1 VHKEV
6 GVLSGGRRAVGGRRA
21 KIRCTSSNTRDRI
34 LTGEAGMSV
43 FERVGYDIE
52 VVRNAGK
59 ANRPRSVPHYHNAFE
74 ITYYWRG
81 GVDFF
86 VRDQTY
92 TARPGDVIFVNTFEI
107 HNRVAN
113 DKFTEKTLIIFS
125 PSFLESVSGVP
136 DVFAILDGELGG
148 CRHITLPD
156 ALREDTERFLRAMA
170 TAYLGA
176 GTYASVCL
184 RAYLILFLTSIAEY
198 LGTLKKRNSRSVGY
212 NARLRDLIQ
221 FIKENLDTR
230 LTLSTICRYF
240 RTDKFYLCRYFKK
253 HTGLSVMEY
262 VNRMRI
268 VNAEKLIVQNRHSI
282 TDIGLMIGFSNITNF
297 DRTFKRYTGISP
309 REYRRNTIHTSTR
322 MSALE
327 SARSVQS
334 AER

>member
-1 VHKEV
+1 MITEKPNHMKRVPGCGAE
-6 GVLSGGRRAVGGRRA
+6 
-21 KIRCTSSNTRDRI
+21 IRCTSSNARDRI
-34 LTGEAGMSV
+34 LTGEPGMSE

-52 VVRNAGK
+52 VVRNAGR

-107 HNRVAN
+107 HNRIAN
-113 DKFTEKTLIIFS
+113 DKFTEKTLLIYS
-125 PSFLESVSGVP
+125 PSFLESASGMP

-156 ALREDTERFLRAMA
+156 ALREDTERILRAMT
-170 TAYLGA
+170 TAYVGA
-176 GTYASVCL
+176 GTYASVYL
-184 RAYLILFLTSIAEY
+184 RAYLTVFLTSIAEY
-198 LGTLKKRNSRSVGY
+198 LGTLKEQGFRPGGT
-212 NARLRDLIQ
+212 NARLRDLIH
-221 FIKENLDTR
+221 FIKENLDAR
-230 LTLSTICRYF
+230 LTLSTISRYF

-253 HTGLSVMEY
+253 HTGLSVMDY

-268 VNAEKLIVQNRHSI
+268 VNAEKLIVQNSHTI
-282 TDIGLMIGFSNITNF
+282 TDISLMVGFNNITNF

-309 REYRRNTIHTSTR
+309 REYRKNNIQRGT
-322 MSALE
+322 
-327 SARSVQS
+327 
-334 AER
+334 

>member
-1 VHKEV
+1 
-6 GVLSGGRRAVGGRRA
+6 
-21 KIRCTSSNTRDRI
+21 
-34 LTGEAGMSV
+34 MSE

-52 VVRNAGK
+52 VVRNARR

-92 TARPGDVIFVNTFEI
+92 TAKPGDLIFVNTFEI
-107 HNRVAN
+107 HNRIAN
-113 DKFTEKTLIIFS
+113 DKFTEKTLLIYS
-125 PSFLESVSGVP
+125 PSFLESACGMP

-156 ALREDTERFLRAMA
+156 ALREDTERLLRAMSA
-170 TAYLGA
+170 AHGSA
-176 GTYASVCL
+176 GKYASVYL
-184 RAYLILFLTSIAEY
+184 RAYLTIFLTSIAEY
-198 LGTLKKRNSRSVGY
+198 LGTLKKRNFRSVGY

-221 FIKENLDTR
+221 FIKENLETR
-230 LTLSTICRYF
+230 LTLGTICRYF

-253 HTGLSVMEY
+253 HTGLSVMDY

-268 VNAEKLIVQNRHSI
+268 VNAEKLIVQNSHTI
-282 TDIGLMIGFSNITNF
+282 TDIGLMVGFSNITNF

-309 REYRRNTIHTSTR
+309 REYRRHNIQNGR
-322 MSALE
+322 
-327 SARSVQS
+327 
-334 AER
+334 